1 MRIPNREISYLFKG
15 EVMAHLESVTPDNTL
30 LYQLLDGLLT
40 GNAEDFAEAL
50 SNYLR
55 LLASFY
61 DTAARESFHQGVSDS
76 HDAKASVRCLYHGL
90 VLGLLATLMPRF
102 EVVSNRESGYGR
114 FDVAI
119 FPGKGQTAG
128 ALLEFKVAETEAE
141 MPERAKEALAQIE
154 ANQYAAEFERRGVK
168 DFWQYGIAFWGKKCH
183 IEARRN

>member
-1 MRIPNREISYLFKG
+1 MRIPNREIRTLFKK
-15 EVMAHLESVTPDNTL
+15 EVMRHLANLEGDSEL
-30 LYQLLDGLLT
+30 LRNLLHGLLG
-40 GNAEDFAEAL
+40 GNAADFEEAL
-50 SNYLR
+50 SKFLR

-61 DTAARESFHQGVSDS
+61 DTAARESF
-76 HDAKASVRCLYHGL
+76 YHGL

-128 ALLEFKVAETEAE
+128 ALLEFKVAESEAE

-154 ANQYAAEFERRGVK
+154 ANQYGAEFERRGVK

-183 IEARRN
+183 IEAGGLF